1 MVMGRRFEVPEQEI
15 LFRTSRAAGPG
26 GQHVNKT
33 ESRVEALWDVARSP
47 SLRDA
52 QRARLRLRLG
62 SRVDQEGILR
72 VVAADERSQHRN
84 REVAVARMRDL
95 VARALVV
102 PRLRVATRPTAG
114 SRERRIG
121 GKKRRGVLKR
131 LRQTEGEDS

>member
-1 MVMGRRFEVPEQEI
+1 MSRRFEVPEKEI

-33 ESRVEALWDVARSP
+33 ETRVEALWDVARSP

-62 SRVDQEGILR
+62 SRIDQEGILR
-72 VVAADERSQHRN
+72 MVAADERSQHRN
-84 REVAVARMRDL
+84 REIAVTRLRDL
-95 VARALVV
+95 VARALVI
-102 PRLRVATRPTAG
+102 PRPRVATRPTSG

-121 GKKRRGVLKR
+121 AKKRRGALKR
-131 LRQTEGEDS
+131 LRRNEGEDS